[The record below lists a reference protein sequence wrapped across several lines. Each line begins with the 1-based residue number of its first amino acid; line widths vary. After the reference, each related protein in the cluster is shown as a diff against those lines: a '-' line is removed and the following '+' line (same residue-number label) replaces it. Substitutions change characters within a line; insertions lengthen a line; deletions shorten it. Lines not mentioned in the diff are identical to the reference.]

1 MTRVTGRQAIQRLLR
16 GLRRR
21 WARSAASYRYGV
33 AERAVVGAV
42 SKRKPV
48 VRLLLVSDGAEYTSE
63 QQFAP
68 LIRHQRALRRELGI
82 VFRMISQE
90 AALARP
96 GAFFLDY
103 DVVGLKLSF
112 RSKPGDVEKA
122 LAHLRKVVDRTT
134 TKLVY
139 FDGDDDQSMQ
149 WPNVCEAVDLYVK
162 KHGFADISAYRK
174 AYRAT
179 ANETKINNLTDY
191 VARLAGDDVPDQ
203 TVTSVPVGDECLGK
217 LHVGWNIALDDK
229 IEQLVAR
236 PGEAGAQVRSI
247 DILCRAHV
255 PPEAWIAP
263 MRSSAIEAVTR
274 LSSRFNVLAPRS
286 RVSQEEYNL
295 ELTRSRICVSPIGYG
310 ELCWRDFEAILSG
323 CLLVKPSMDH
333 ITTKPNIFVP
343 HSTYIPV
350 NWDYSDLEEKCAFY
364 LENEAERAALASRA
378 RSTLLNGLTEEWFL
392 REFSEL
398 MARLIPSETSAVRRE
413 KAPASAGLSV
423 TFPPAAG

>member
-1 MTRVTGRQAIQRLLR
+1 MTRVAGRQAIQRLLR

-33 AERAVVGAV
+33 AEHAIVGAM

-48 VRLLLVSDGAEYTSE
+48 LRLLLVSDGAEYTSE

-68 LIRHQRALRRELGI
+68 LIRHQRALRRKLGI
-82 VFRMISQE
+82 VFRMISLE
-90 AALARP
+90 AAVARP
-96 GAFFLDY
+96 GGFFREY
-103 DVVGLKLSF
+103 DTVGLKLSF
-112 RSKPGDVEKA
+112 RSNPADVDKA
-122 LAHLRKVVDRTT
+122 LAHFRQVIDRTK

-149 WPNVCEAVDLYVK
+149 WLNICEAVDLYVK

-174 AYRAT
+174 TYRST
-179 ANETKINNLTDY
+179 ANEIKINNLTDY
-191 VARLAGDDVPDQ
+191 VSRLAGGDIPDQ
-203 TVTSVPVGDECLGK
+203 AVMSVAPSDECLGK

-229 IEQLVAR
+229 IEQIVAR
-236 PGEAGAQVRSI
+236 SDKGAAQDRSI

-255 PPEAWIAP
+255 PPEVWISP

-295 ELTRSRICVSPIGYG
+295 ELIRSRICVSPIGYG

-333 ITTKPNIFVP
+333 IKTKPNIFAP
-343 HSTYIPV
+343 HSTYVPV
-350 NWDYSDLEEKCAFY
+350 NWDYSDLEEKCSFY
-364 LENEAERAALASRA
+364 LENEPERAALASRA
-378 RSTLLNGLTEEWFL
+378 RSALLNGLTEEWFL

-398 MARLIPSETSAVRRE
+398 MARLIPSETSTIQRE
-413 KAPASAGLSV
+413 TAPASAGLSV
-423 TFPPAAG
+423 SFPPAAG